1 VSFLELLPSAQDIN
15 SLAHLAQFYIDDFI
29 IWWGRVYEI
38 IDVRQLYFVKPA
50 PTGLWRMPQDINSL
64 AL

>member
-1 VSFLELLPSAQDIN
+1 LGWGKKFTTPARI
-15 SLAHLAQFYIDDFI
+15 AIYRGFYHLV
-29 IWWGRVYEI
+29 GRVYEI
-38 IDVRQLYFVKPA
+38 IDFRELYLVKPA

>member
-1 VSFLELLPSAQDIN
+1 MLTDWI
-15 SLAHLAQFYIDDFI
+15 SLAHLAQISLEDFI
-29 IWWGRVYEI
+29 IWWGGVYEI
-38 IDVRQLYFVKPA
+38 IDFRQLYFVKPA